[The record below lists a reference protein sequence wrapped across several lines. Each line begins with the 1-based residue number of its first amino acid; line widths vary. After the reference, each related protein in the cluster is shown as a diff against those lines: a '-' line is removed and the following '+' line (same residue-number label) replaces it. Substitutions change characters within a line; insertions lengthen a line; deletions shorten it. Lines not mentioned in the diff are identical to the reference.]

1 MPLDPAAE
9 SKLPIWIWE
18 ENLTLEHAVYSDK
31 KVLLV
36 TNDLGPRAGGI
47 ETFVLGLIEGL
58 PKNSLIV
65 YTSSQK
71 GDKAFDAQ
79 LQEKFGAVVIR
90 DRAKILLPTPR
101 ISSRAVKILKQSQ
114 VENVWFGAAAPL
126 ALMAGKLRSAGANNI
141 VALTHGHEVWWAKI
155 PIFKGL
161 LKKIIKDVDHLG
173 YLGEYTKGEI
183 AKASDQVQKFL
194 QIAPGID
201 TNHFAPKKV
210 RADLVEHFQL
220 EGRRVIVSVGR
231 LVHRKGQDQL
241 IKAMPKILEDFPDAI
256 LLLVGEGPIKQML
269 FNSAKQLGVLS
280 KVVFA
285 GRVSHHELPD
295 YICLGEI
302 FAMPVRS
309 RFSGLEVEG
318 LGIVYLEASACAL
331 PVIVG
336 DTGGAVDA
344 VLDKKTGLLVDG
356 KNSDQI
362 AKAICQLLADP
373 AQARKMGAT
382 GRQWVIN
389 NWQLSNW
396 SQKFN
401 QVLIGN

>member
-1 MPLDPAAE
+1 M
-9 SKLPIWIWE
+9 PIWIWE
-18 ENLTLEHAVYSDK
+18 ENLILEHAVYSDK

-58 PKNSLIV
+58 PKDSLII

-79 LQEKFGAVVIR
+79 LLEKFGAVVIR
-90 DRAKILLPTPR
+90 DRAKMLLPTPR
-101 ISSRAVKILKQSQ
+101 ITRKAVKILKQQ
-114 VENVWFGAAAPL
+114 QIKNVWFGAAAPL
-126 ALMAGKLRSAGANNI
+126 ALMAEKLRSAGASNI

-155 PIFKGL
+155 PILKSL

-173 YLGEYTKGEI
+173 YLGDFTKGEI
-183 AKASDQVQKFL
+183 AKISNQPQKFL

-201 TNHFAPKKV
+201 TQHFAPKIA
-210 RADLVEHFQL
+210 RGDLIEKYRL
-220 EGRRVIVSVGR
+220 DGRRVIVSVGR
-231 LVHRKGQDQL
+231 LVHRKGQDEL
-241 IKAMPKILEDFPDAI
+241 VKAMPKILEQFPDAI
-256 LLLVGEGPIKQML
+256 LLFVGEGPIKQML
-269 FNSAKQLGVLS
+269 FNSAKQLGVLP

-285 GRVSHHELPD
+285 GRVSHHDLPD

-318 LGIVYLEASACAL
+318 LGIVYLEASACGL

-336 DTGGAVDA
+336 NSGGAVDA
-344 VLDKKTGLLVDG
+344 VLDQKTGLLVDG
-356 KNSDQI
+356 TKSDQI
-362 AKAICQLLADP
+362 ADAICELLANP
-373 AQARKMGAT
+373 ERAKQMGAD
-382 GRQWVIN
+382 GRDWVIN
-389 NWQLSNW
+389 NWQLSSW
-396 SQKFN
+396 SKKFN
-401 QVLIGN
+401 KVLIGN

>member
-1 MPLDPAAE
+1 M
-9 SKLPIWIWE
+9 
-18 ENLTLEHAVYSDK
+18 EHAVYSDK

-36 TNDLGPRAGGI
+36 TNDLGPSAGGI

-58 PKNSLIV
+58 PKDSLII

-79 LQEKFGAVVIR
+79 LLEKFGAVVIR
-90 DRAKILLPTPR
+90 DRAKMLLPSPR
-101 ISSRAVKILKQSQ
+101 ITRKAVKILKQQ
-114 VENVWFGAAAPL
+114 QIKNVWFGAAAPL
-126 ALMAGKLRSAGANNI
+126 ALMAGKLRSAGASNI

-155 PIFKGL
+155 PILKSL

-173 YLGEYTKGEI
+173 YLGDFTKGEI
-183 AKASDQVQKFL
+183 AKISNQPQKFL

-201 TNHFAPKKV
+201 TEHFAPKSA
-210 RADLVEHFQL
+210 RGDLIEKYRL
-220 EGRRVIVSVGR
+220 DGRRVIVSVGR
-231 LVHRKGQDQL
+231 LVHRKGQDEL
-241 IKAMPKILEDFPDAI
+241 VKAMPKILEQFPDAI
-256 LLLVGEGPIKQML
+256 LLFVGEGPIKQML
-269 FNSAKQLGVLS
+269 FNSAKQLGVLP

-285 GRVSHHELPD
+285 GRVSHHDLPD

-318 LGIVYLEASACAL
+318 LGIVYLEASACGL

-336 DTGGAVDA
+336 NSGGAVDA

-356 KNSDQI
+356 TKSDLI
-362 AKAICQLLADP
+362 ADAICELLANP
-373 AQARKMGAT
+373 ERAKQMGAA
-382 GRQWVIN
+382 GRDWVIK
-389 NWQLSNW
+389 NWQLSTW
-396 SQKFN
+396 SEKFN
-401 QVLIGN
+401 KVLIGN

>member
-1 MPLDPAAE
+1 
-9 SKLPIWIWE
+9 
-18 ENLTLEHAVYSDK
+18 LEHAVYSAK

-47 ETFVLGLIEGL
+47 ETFVLVLIEGL
-58 PKNSLIV
+58 PKDSLII

-79 LQEKFGAVVIR
+79 LLEKFGAVVIR
-90 DRAKILLPTPR
+90 DRAKMLLPTPR
-101 ISSRAVKILKQSQ
+101 ITRKAVKILKQQ
-114 VENVWFGAAAPL
+114 QIKNVWFGAAAPL
-126 ALMAGKLRSAGANNI
+126 ALMAEKLRSAGASNI

-155 PIFKGL
+155 PILKSL

-173 YLGEYTKGEI
+173 YLGDFTKGEI
-183 AKASDQVQKFL
+183 AKISNQPQKFL

-201 TNHFAPKKV
+201 TEHFAPKSA
-210 RADLVEHFQL
+210 RGDLIEKYRL
-220 EGRRVIVSVGR
+220 DGRRVIVSVGR
-231 LVHRKGQDQL
+231 LVHRKGQDEL
-241 IKAMPKILEDFPDAI
+241 VKAMPKILEQFPDAI
-256 LLLVGEGPIKQML
+256 LLFVGEGPIKQML
-269 FNSAKQLGVLS
+269 FNSAKQLGVLP

-285 GRVSHHELPD
+285 GRVSHHDLPD

-318 LGIVYLEASACAL
+318 LGIVYLEASACGL

-336 DTGGAVDA
+336 NSGGAVDA

-356 KNSDQI
+356 TKSDQI
-362 AKAICQLLADP
+362 ADAICELLANP
-373 AQARKMGAT
+373 ERAKQMGAA
-382 GRQWVIN
+382 GRDWVIN
-389 NWQLSNW
+389 NWQLSSW
-396 SQKFN
+396 SEKFN
-401 QVLIGN
+401 KVLIGN

>member
-1 MPLDPAAE
+1 M
-9 SKLPIWIWE
+9 
-18 ENLTLEHAVYSDK
+18 EHAVYSDK

-58 PKNSLIV
+58 PKNSLII

-79 LQEKFGAVVIR
+79 LLEKFGAVVIR
-90 DRAKILLPTPR
+90 DRAKMLLPTPR
-101 ISSRAVKILKQSQ
+101 ITRKAVKILKQQ
-114 VENVWFGAAAPL
+114 QIKNVWFGAAAPL
-126 ALMAGKLRSAGANNI
+126 ALMAGKLRSAGASNI

-155 PIFKGL
+155 PILKSL

-173 YLGEYTKGEI
+173 YLGDFTKGEI
-183 AKASDQVQKFL
+183 AKISNQPQKFL

-201 TNHFAPKKV
+201 TQHFAPKIA
-210 RADLVEHFQL
+210 RGDLIEKYRL
-220 EGRRVIVSVGR
+220 DGRRVIVSVGR
-231 LVHRKGQDQL
+231 LVHRKGQDEL
-241 IKAMPKILEDFPDAI
+241 VKAMPKILEQFPDAI
-256 LLLVGEGPIKQML
+256 LLFVGEGPIKQML
-269 FNSAKQLGVLS
+269 FNSAKQLGVLP

-285 GRVSHHELPD
+285 GRVSHHDLPD

-318 LGIVYLEASACAL
+318 LGIVYLEASACGL

-336 DTGGAVDA
+336 NSGGAVDA

-356 KNSDQI
+356 TKSDQI
-362 AKAICQLLADP
+362 ADAICELLANP
-373 AQARKMGAT
+373 ERAKQMGAA
-382 GRQWVIN
+382 GRDWVIN
-389 NWQLSNW
+389 NWQLSSW
-396 SQKFN
+396 SEKFN
-401 QVLIGN
+401 KVLIGN

>member
-1 MPLDPAAE
+1 M
-9 SKLPIWIWE
+9 
-18 ENLTLEHAVYSDK
+18 EHAVYSAK

-58 PKNSLIV
+58 PKDSLII

-79 LQEKFGAVVIR
+79 LLEKFGAVVIR
-90 DRAKILLPTPR
+90 DRAKMLLPTPR
-101 ISSRAVKILKQSQ
+101 ITRKAVKILKQQ
-114 VENVWFGAAAPL
+114 QIKNVWFGAAAPL
-126 ALMAGKLRSAGANNI
+126 ALMAGKLRSAGASNI

-155 PIFKGL
+155 PILKSL

-173 YLGEYTKGEI
+173 YLGDFTKGEI
-183 AKASDQVQKFL
+183 AKISNQPQKFL

-201 TNHFAPKKV
+201 TEHFAPKSA
-210 RADLVEHFQL
+210 RGDLIEKYRL
-220 EGRRVIVSVGR
+220 DGRRVIVSVGR
-231 LVHRKGQDQL
+231 LVHRKGQDEL
-241 IKAMPKILEDFPDAI
+241 VKAMPKILEQFPDAI
-256 LLLVGEGPIKQML
+256 LLFVGEGPIKQML
-269 FNSAKQLGVLS
+269 FNSAKQLGVLP

-285 GRVSHHELPD
+285 GRVSHHDLPD

-318 LGIVYLEASACAL
+318 LGIVYLEASACGL

-336 DTGGAVDA
+336 NSGGAVDA
-344 VLDKKTGLLVDG
+344 VLDQKTGLLVDG
-356 KNSDQI
+356 TKSDQI
-362 AKAICQLLADP
+362 ADAICELLANP
-373 AQARKMGAT
+373 ERAKQMGAA
-382 GRQWVIN
+382 GRDWVIN
-389 NWQLSNW
+389 NWQLSSW
-396 SQKFN
+396 SEKFN
-401 QVLIGN
+401 KVLIGN

>member
-1 MPLDPAAE
+1 
-9 SKLPIWIWE
+9 
-18 ENLTLEHAVYSDK
+18 LEHAVYSDK

-58 PKNSLIV
+58 PKNSLII

-79 LQEKFGAVVIR
+79 LLEKFGAVVIR
-90 DRAKILLPTPR
+90 DRAKMLLPTPR
-101 ISSRAVKILKQSQ
+101 ITKKAVKILKQQ
-114 VENVWFGAAAPL
+114 QIKNVWFGAAAPL
-126 ALMAGKLRSAGANNI
+126 ALMAGKLRSAGASNI

-155 PIFKGL
+155 PILKSL
-161 LKKIIKDVDHLG
+161 LKKIIKDIDHLG
-173 YLGEYTKGEI
+173 YLGDFTKGEI
-183 AKASDQVQKFL
+183 AKISNQPQKFL

-201 TNHFAPKKV
+201 TQHFAPKSG
-210 RADLVEHFQL
+210 RGDLIEKYRL
-220 EGRRVIVSVGR
+220 DGRRVIVSVGR
-231 LVHRKGQDQL
+231 LVHRKGQDEL
-241 IKAMPKILEDFPDAI
+241 VKAMPKILEQFPDAI
-256 LLLVGEGPIKQML
+256 LLFVGEGPIKQML
-269 FNSAKQLGVLS
+269 FNSAKQLGVLP

-285 GRVSHHELPD
+285 GRVSHHDLPD

-318 LGIVYLEASACAL
+318 LGIVYLEASACGL

-336 DTGGAVDA
+336 NSGGAVDA

-356 KNSDQI
+356 TKSDQI
-362 AKAICQLLADP
+362 ADAICELLANP
-373 AQARKMGAT
+373 ERAKQMGAA
-382 GRQWVIN
+382 GRDWVIN
-389 NWQLSNW
+389 NWQLSSW
-396 SQKFN
+396 SEKFN
-401 QVLIGN
+401 KVLIGN

>member
-1 MPLDPAAE
+1 
-9 SKLPIWIWE
+9 
-18 ENLTLEHAVYSDK
+18 LEHAVYSDK

-58 PKNSLIV
+58 PKDSLII

-79 LQEKFGAVVIR
+79 LLEKFGAVVIR
-90 DRAKILLPTPR
+90 DRAKMLLPTPR
-101 ISSRAVKILKQSQ
+101 ITRKAVKILKQQ
-114 VENVWFGAAAPL
+114 QIKNVWFGAAAPL
-126 ALMAGKLRSAGANNI
+126 ALMAGKLRSAGASNI

-155 PIFKGL
+155 PILKSL

-173 YLGEYTKGEI
+173 YLGDFTKGEI
-183 AKASDQVQKFL
+183 AKISNQPQKFL

-201 TNHFAPKKV
+201 TEHFAPKSA
-210 RADLVEHFQL
+210 RGDLIEKYRL
-220 EGRRVIVSVGR
+220 DGRRVIVSVGR
-231 LVHRKGQDQL
+231 LVHRKGQDEL
-241 IKAMPKILEDFPDAI
+241 VKAMPKILEQFPDAI
-256 LLLVGEGPIKQML
+256 LLFVGEGPIKQML
-269 FNSAKQLGVLS
+269 FNSAKQLGVLP

-285 GRVSHHELPD
+285 GRVSHHDLPD

-318 LGIVYLEASACAL
+318 LGIVYLEASACGL

-336 DTGGAVDA
+336 NSGGAVDA

-356 KNSDQI
+356 TKSDQI
-362 AKAICQLLADP
+362 ADAICELLANP
-373 AQARKMGAT
+373 ERAKQMGAA
-382 GRQWVIN
+382 GRDWVIN
-389 NWQLSNW
+389 NWQLSSW
-396 SQKFN
+396 SEKFN
-401 QVLIGN
+401 KVLIGN

>member
-1 MPLDPAAE
+1 
-9 SKLPIWIWE
+9 
-18 ENLTLEHAVYSDK
+18 LEHAVYSAK

-58 PKNSLIV
+58 PKDSLII

-79 LQEKFGAVVIR
+79 LLEKFGAVVIR
-90 DRAKILLPTPR
+90 DRAKMLLPTPR
-101 ISSRAVKILKQSQ
+101 ITRKAVKILKQQ
-114 VENVWFGAAAPL
+114 QIKNVWFGAAAPL
-126 ALMAGKLRSAGANNI
+126 ALMAGKLRSAGASNI

-155 PIFKGL
+155 PILKNL

-173 YLGEYTKGEI
+173 YLGDFTKGEI
-183 AKASDQVQKFL
+183 AKISNQPQKFL

-201 TNHFAPKKV
+201 TQHFAPKIA
-210 RADLVEHFQL
+210 RGDLIEKYRL
-220 EGRRVIVSVGR
+220 DGRRVIVSVGR
-231 LVHRKGQDQL
+231 LVHRKGQDEL
-241 IKAMPKILEDFPDAI
+241 VKAMPKILEQFPDAI
-256 LLLVGEGPIKQML
+256 LLFVGEGPIKQML
-269 FNSAKQLGVLS
+269 FNSAKQLGVLP

-285 GRVSHHELPD
+285 GRVSHHDLPD

-318 LGIVYLEASACAL
+318 LGIVYLEASACGL

-336 DTGGAVDA
+336 NSGGAVDA

-356 KNSDQI
+356 TKSDQI
-362 AKAICQLLADP
+362 ADAICELLANP
-373 AQARKMGAT
+373 ERAKQMGAA
-382 GRQWVIN
+382 GRDWVIK
-389 NWQLSNW
+389 NWQLSSW
-396 SQKFN
+396 SEKFN
-401 QVLIGN
+401 KVLIGN

>member
-1 MPLDPAAE
+1 
-9 SKLPIWIWE
+9 
-18 ENLTLEHAVYSDK
+18 LEHAVYSDK

-58 PKNSLIV
+58 PKDSLII

-79 LQEKFGAVVIR
+79 LLEKFGAVVIR
-90 DRAKILLPTPR
+90 DRAKMLLPTPR
-101 ISSRAVKILKQSQ
+101 ITRKAVKILKQQ
-114 VENVWFGAAAPL
+114 QIKNVWFGAAAPL
-126 ALMAGKLRSAGANNI
+126 ALMAEKLRSAGASNI

-155 PIFKGL
+155 PILKSL

-173 YLGEYTKGEI
+173 YLGDFTKGEI
-183 AKASDQVQKFL
+183 AKISNQPQKFL

-201 TNHFAPKKV
+201 TEHFAPKSA
-210 RADLVEHFQL
+210 RGDLIEKYRL
-220 EGRRVIVSVGR
+220 DGRRVIVSVGR
-231 LVHRKGQDQL
+231 LVHRKGQDEL
-241 IKAMPKILEDFPDAI
+241 VKAMPKILEQFPDAI
-256 LLLVGEGPIKQML
+256 LLFVGEGPIKQML
-269 FNSAKQLGVLS
+269 FNSAKQLGVLP

-285 GRVSHHELPD
+285 GRVSHHDLPD

-318 LGIVYLEASACAL
+318 LGIVYLEASACGL

-336 DTGGAVDA
+336 NSGGAVDA

-356 KNSDQI
+356 TKSDQI
-362 AKAICQLLADP
+362 ADAICELLANP
-373 AQARKMGAT
+373 ERAKQMGAA
-382 GRQWVIN
+382 GRDWVIK
-389 NWQLSNW
+389 NWQLSSW
-396 SQKFN
+396 SEKFN
-401 QVLIGN
+401 KVLIGN

>member
-1 MPLDPAAE
+1 
-9 SKLPIWIWE
+9 
-18 ENLTLEHAVYSDK
+18 LEHAVYSAK

-58 PKNSLIV
+58 PKDSLII

-79 LQEKFGAVVIR
+79 LLEKFGAVVIR
-90 DRAKILLPTPR
+90 DRAKMLLPTPR
-101 ISSRAVKILKQSQ
+101 ITRKAVKILKQQ
-114 VENVWFGAAAPL
+114 QIKNVWFGAAAPL
-126 ALMAGKLRSAGANNI
+126 ALMAEKLRSAGASNI

-155 PIFKGL
+155 PILKSL

-173 YLGEYTKGEI
+173 YLGDFTKGEI
-183 AKASDQVQKFL
+183 AKISNQPQKFL

-201 TNHFAPKKV
+201 TEHFAPKSA
-210 RADLVEHFQL
+210 RGDLIEKYRL
-220 EGRRVIVSVGR
+220 DGRRVIVSVGR
-231 LVHRKGQDQL
+231 LVHRKGQDEL
-241 IKAMPKILEDFPDAI
+241 VKAMPKILEQFPDAI
-256 LLLVGEGPIKQML
+256 LLFVGEGPIKQML
-269 FNSAKQLGVLS
+269 FNSAKQLGVLP

-285 GRVSHHELPD
+285 GRVSHHDLPD

-318 LGIVYLEASACAL
+318 LGIVYLEASACGL

-336 DTGGAVDA
+336 NSGGAVDA
-344 VLDKKTGLLVDG
+344 VLDQKTGLLVDG
-356 KNSDQI
+356 TKSDQI
-362 AKAICQLLADP
+362 AQSICELLANP
-373 AQARKMGAT
+373 ERAKQMGQA
-382 GRQWVIN
+382 GRDWVIK

-396 SQKFN
+396 SEKFN
-401 QVLIGN
+401 KVLIGN

>member
-1 MPLDPAAE
+1 M
-9 SKLPIWIWE
+9 
-18 ENLTLEHAVYSDK
+18 EHAVYSDK

-58 PKNSLIV
+58 PKDSLII

-79 LQEKFGAVVIR
+79 LLEKFGAVVIR
-90 DRAKILLPTPR
+90 DRAKMLLPTPR
-101 ISSRAVKILKQSQ
+101 ITRKAVKILKQQ
-114 VENVWFGAAAPL
+114 QIKNVWFGAAAPL
-126 ALMAGKLRSAGANNI
+126 ALMAGKLRSAGASNI

-155 PIFKGL
+155 PILKNL

-173 YLGEYTKGEI
+173 YLGDFTKGEI
-183 AKASDQVQKFL
+183 AKISNQPQKFL

-201 TNHFAPKKV
+201 TEHFAPKSA
-210 RADLVEHFQL
+210 RGDLIEKYRL
-220 EGRRVIVSVGR
+220 DGRRVIVSVGR
-231 LVHRKGQDQL
+231 LVHRKGQDEL
-241 IKAMPKILEDFPDAI
+241 VKAMPKILEQFPDAI
-256 LLLVGEGPIKQML
+256 LLFVGEGPIKQML
-269 FNSAKQLGVLS
+269 FNSAKQLGVLP

-285 GRVSHHELPD
+285 GRVSHHDLPD

-318 LGIVYLEASACAL
+318 LGIVYLEASACGL

-336 DTGGAVDA
+336 NSGGAVDA
-344 VLDKKTGLLVDG
+344 VLDQKTGLLVDG
-356 KNSDQI
+356 TKSDQI
-362 AKAICQLLADP
+362 ADAICELLANP
-373 AQARKMGAT
+373 ERAKQMGAA
-382 GRQWVIN
+382 GRDWVIN
-389 NWQLSNW
+389 NWQLSSW
-396 SQKFN
+396 SEKFN
-401 QVLIGN
+401 KVLIGN

>member
-1 MPLDPAAE
+1 M
-9 SKLPIWIWE
+9 
-18 ENLTLEHAVYSDK
+18 EHAVYSAK

-58 PKNSLIV
+58 PKDSLII

-79 LQEKFGAVVIR
+79 LLEKFGAVVIR
-90 DRAKILLPTPR
+90 DRAKMLLPTPR
-101 ISSRAVKILKQSQ
+101 ITRKAVKILKQQ
-114 VENVWFGAAAPL
+114 QIKNVWFGAAAPL
-126 ALMAGKLRSAGANNI
+126 ALMAGKLRSAGASNI

-155 PIFKGL
+155 PILKSL

-173 YLGEYTKGEI
+173 YLGDFTKGEI
-183 AKASDQVQKFL
+183 AKISNQPQKFL

-201 TNHFAPKKV
+201 TEHFAPKSA
-210 RADLVEHFQL
+210 RGDLIEKYRL
-220 EGRRVIVSVGR
+220 DGRRVIVSVGR
-231 LVHRKGQDQL
+231 LVHRKGQDEL
-241 IKAMPKILEDFPDAI
+241 VKAMPKILEQFPDAI
-256 LLLVGEGPIKQML
+256 LLFVGEGPIKQML
-269 FNSAKQLGVLS
+269 FNSAKQLGVLP

-285 GRVSHHELPD
+285 GRVSHHDLPD

-318 LGIVYLEASACAL
+318 LGIVYLEASACGL

-336 DTGGAVDA
+336 NSGGAVDA
-344 VLDKKTGLLVDG
+344 VLDQKTGLLVDG
-356 KNSDQI
+356 TKSDQI
-362 AKAICQLLADP
+362 ADAICELLANP
-373 AQARKMGAT
+373 ERAKQMGAA
-382 GRQWVIN
+382 GRDWVIK
-389 NWQLSNW
+389 NWQLSSW
-396 SQKFN
+396 SEKFN
-401 QVLIGN
+401 KVLIGN

>member
-1 MPLDPAAE
+1 M
-9 SKLPIWIWE
+9 
-18 ENLTLEHAVYSDK
+18 EHAVYSDK

-58 PKNSLIV
+58 PKDSLII

-79 LQEKFGAVVIR
+79 LLEKFGAVVIR
-90 DRAKILLPTPR
+90 DRAKMLLPTPR
-101 ISSRAVKILKQSQ
+101 ITRKAVKILKQQ
-114 VENVWFGAAAPL
+114 QIKNVWFGAAAPL
-126 ALMAGKLRSAGANNI
+126 ALMAGKLRSAGASNI

-155 PIFKGL
+155 PILKSL

-173 YLGEYTKGEI
+173 YLGDFTKGEI
-183 AKASDQVQKFL
+183 AKISNQPQKFL

-201 TNHFAPKKV
+201 TEHFAPKSA
-210 RADLVEHFQL
+210 RGDLIEKYRL
-220 EGRRVIVSVGR
+220 DGRRVIVSVGR
-231 LVHRKGQDQL
+231 LVHRKGQDEL
-241 IKAMPKILEDFPDAI
+241 VKAMPKILEQFPDAI
-256 LLLVGEGPIKQML
+256 LLFVGEGPIKQML
-269 FNSAKQLGVLS
+269 FNSAKQLGVLP
-280 KVVFA
+280 KVVFT
-285 GRVSHHELPD
+285 GRVSHHDLPD

-318 LGIVYLEASACAL
+318 LGIVYLEASACGL

-336 DTGGAVDA
+336 NSGGAVDA

-356 KNSDQI
+356 TKSDQI
-362 AKAICQLLADP
+362 ADAICELLANP
-373 AQARKMGAT
+373 ERAKQMGAA
-382 GRQWVIN
+382 GRDWVIN
-389 NWQLSNW
+389 NWQLSSW
-396 SQKFN
+396 SEKFN
-401 QVLIGN
+401 KVLIGN

>member
-1 MPLDPAAE
+1 
-9 SKLPIWIWE
+9 
-18 ENLTLEHAVYSDK
+18 LEHAVYSDK

-58 PKNSLIV
+58 PKDSLII

-79 LQEKFGAVVIR
+79 LLEKFGAVVIR
-90 DRAKILLPTPR
+90 DRAKMLLPTPR
-101 ISSRAVKILKQSQ
+101 ITRKAVKILKQQ
-114 VENVWFGAAAPL
+114 QIKNVWFGAAAPL
-126 ALMAGKLRSAGANNI
+126 ALMAGKLRSAGASNI

-155 PIFKGL
+155 PILKSL

-173 YLGEYTKGEI
+173 YLGDFTKGEI
-183 AKASDQVQKFL
+183 AKISNQPQKFL

-201 TNHFAPKKV
+201 TEHFAPKTA
-210 RADLVEHFQL
+210 RGDLIEKYRL
-220 EGRRVIVSVGR
+220 DGRRVIVSVGR
-231 LVHRKGQDQL
+231 LVHRKGQDEL
-241 IKAMPKILEDFPDAI
+241 VKAMPKILEQFPDAI
-256 LLLVGEGPIKQML
+256 LLFVGEGPIKQML
-269 FNSAKQLGVLS
+269 FNSAKQLGVLP

-285 GRVSHHELPD
+285 GRVSHHDLPD

-318 LGIVYLEASACAL
+318 LGIVYLEASACGL

-336 DTGGAVDA
+336 NSGGAVDA

-356 KNSDQI
+356 TKSDLI
-362 AKAICQLLADP
+362 ADAICELLANP
-373 AQARKMGAT
+373 ERAKQMGAA
-382 GRQWVIN
+382 GRDWVIN
-389 NWQLSNW
+389 NWQLSSW
-396 SQKFN
+396 SEKFN
-401 QVLIGN
+401 KVLIGN

>member
-1 MPLDPAAE
+1 M
-9 SKLPIWIWE
+9 
-18 ENLTLEHAVYSDK
+18 EHAVYSDK

-58 PKNSLIV
+58 PKDSLII

-79 LQEKFGAVVIR
+79 LLEKFGAVVIR
-90 DRAKILLPTPR
+90 DRAKMLLPTPR
-101 ISSRAVKILKQSQ
+101 ITRKAVKILKQQ
-114 VENVWFGAAAPL
+114 QIKNVWFGAAAPL
-126 ALMAGKLRSAGANNI
+126 ALMAGKLRSAGASNI

-155 PIFKGL
+155 PILKSL

-173 YLGEYTKGEI
+173 YLGDFTKGEI
-183 AKASDQVQKFL
+183 AKICNQPQKFL

-201 TNHFAPKKV
+201 TQHFAPKIA
-210 RADLVEHFQL
+210 RGDLIEKYRL
-220 EGRRVIVSVGR
+220 DGRRVIVSVGR
-231 LVHRKGQDQL
+231 LVHRKGQDEL
-241 IKAMPKILEDFPDAI
+241 VKAMPKILEQFPDAI
-256 LLLVGEGPIKQML
+256 LLFVGEGPIKQML
-269 FNSAKQLGVLS
+269 FNSAKQLGVLP
-280 KVVFA
+280 KVVFT
-285 GRVSHHELPD
+285 GRVSHHDLPD

-318 LGIVYLEASACAL
+318 LGIVYLEASACGL

-336 DTGGAVDA
+336 NSGGAVDA

-356 KNSDQI
+356 TKSDQI
-362 AKAICQLLADP
+362 ADAICELLANP
-373 AQARKMGAT
+373 ERAKQMGAA
-382 GRQWVIN
+382 GRDWVIN
-389 NWQLSNW
+389 NWQLSSW
-396 SQKFN
+396 SEKFN
-401 QVLIGN
+401 KVLIGN

>member
-1 MPLDPAAE
+1 
-9 SKLPIWIWE
+9 
-18 ENLTLEHAVYSDK
+18 LEHAVYSDK

-58 PKNSLIV
+58 PKDSLII

-79 LQEKFGAVVIR
+79 LLEKFGAVVIR
-90 DRAKILLPTPR
+90 DRAKMLLPTPR
-101 ISSRAVKILKQSQ
+101 ITRKAVKILKQQ
-114 VENVWFGAAAPL
+114 QIKNVWFGAAAPL
-126 ALMAGKLRSAGANNI
+126 ALMAGKLRSAGASNI

-155 PIFKGL
+155 PILKSL

-173 YLGEYTKGEI
+173 YLGDFTKGEI
-183 AKASDQVQKFL
+183 AKISNQPQKFL

-201 TNHFAPKKV
+201 TEHFAPKST
-210 RADLVEHFQL
+210 RGDLIEKYRL
-220 EGRRVIVSVGR
+220 DGRRVIVSVGR
-231 LVHRKGQDQL
+231 LVHRKGQDEL
-241 IKAMPKILEDFPDAI
+241 VKAMPKILEQFPDAI
-256 LLLVGEGPIKQML
+256 LLFVGEGPIKQML
-269 FNSAKQLGVLS
+269 FNSAKQLGVLP

-285 GRVSHHELPD
+285 GRVSHHDLPD

-318 LGIVYLEASACAL
+318 LGIVYLEASACGL

-336 DTGGAVDA
+336 NSGGAVDA

-356 KNSDQI
+356 TKSDQI
-362 AKAICQLLADP
+362 ADAICELLANP
-373 AQARKMGAT
+373 ERAKQMGAA
-382 GRQWVIN
+382 GRDWVIK
-389 NWQLSNW
+389 NWQLSSW
-396 SQKFN
+396 SEKFN
-401 QVLIGN
+401 KVLIGN

>member
-1 MPLDPAAE
+1 M
-9 SKLPIWIWE
+9 
-18 ENLTLEHAVYSDK
+18 EHAVYSDK

-58 PKNSLIV
+58 PKDSLII

-79 LQEKFGAVVIR
+79 LLEKFGAVVIR
-90 DRAKILLPTPR
+90 DRAKMLLPTPR
-101 ISSRAVKILKQSQ
+101 ITRKAVKILKQQ
-114 VENVWFGAAAPL
+114 QIKNVWFGAAAPL
-126 ALMAGKLRSAGANNI
+126 ALMAGKLRSAGASNI

-155 PIFKGL
+155 PILKSL
-161 LKKIIKDVDHLG
+161 LKKIIMDVDHLG
-173 YLGEYTKGEI
+173 YLGDFTKGEI
-183 AKASDQVQKFL
+183 AKISNQPQKFL

-210 RADLVEHFQL
+210 RGDLVEKYRL
-220 EGRRVIVSVGR
+220 DGRRVIVSVGR
-231 LVHRKGQDQL
+231 LVHRKGQDEL
-241 IKAMPKILEDFPDAI
+241 VKAMPKILEQFPDAI
-256 LLLVGEGPIKQML
+256 LLFVGEGPIKQML
-269 FNSAKQLGVLS
+269 FNSAKQLGVLP
-280 KVVFA
+280 KVLFT
-285 GRVSHHELPD
+285 GRVSHHDLPD

-318 LGIVYLEASACAL
+318 LGIVYLEASACGL

-336 DTGGAVDA
+336 NSGGAVDA

-356 KNSDQI
+356 TKSDQI
-362 AKAICQLLADP
+362 ADAICELLANP
-373 AQARKMGAT
+373 ERAKQMGSD
-382 GRQWVIN
+382 GREWVIN

-396 SQKFN
+396 SAKFN
-401 QVLIGN
+401 KVLINN